1 MKKLAYSILIIFA
14 ALFAVDRLGGLAMKW
29 VFAHSN
35 DVLAPKLCYIEKGV
49 EEDVVLMGASR
60 CHHHYLPSVIGDT
73 LGMSVYNAGIG
84 GANNIYSHYIVLCHL
99 LQRHAPKVVCME
111 VMPTDYCQQDDA
123 FSVVSFFAPLFGN
136 CKAADSIY
144 YLAGSHWKYQL
155 SHLYRY
161 NAKASSNV
169 WGLVLNR
176 QGGGELGYIPL
187 PRPNQFPTEA
197 EAEAKEE
204 TVDSLKLHYLQRFIN
219 LCRQGHIQLVWMVSP
234 KLTKVSP
241 SHYDV
246 LKSLAQ
252 ANGIPFLDYHTRGLY
267 LDHPEYFK
275 DSSHLWDEGAKVF
288 SSLFAHD
295 LKECLKQM
303 IDNYEQ

>member
-1 MKKLAYSILIIFA
+1 
-14 ALFAVDRLGGLAMKW
+14 
-29 VFAHSN
+29 
-35 DVLAPKLCYIEKGV
+35 
-49 EEDVVLMGASR
+49 
-60 CHHHYLPSVIGDT
+60 
-73 LGMSVYNAGIG
+73 
-84 GANNIYSHYIVLCHL
+84 
-99 LQRHAPKVVCME
+99 
-111 VMPTDYCQQDDA
+111 
-123 FSVVSFFAPLFGN
+123 
-136 CKAADSIY
+136 
-144 YLAGSHWKYQL
+144 
-155 SHLYRY
+155 
-161 NAKASSNV
+161 
-169 WGLVLNR
+169 
-176 QGGGELGYIPL
+176 
-187 PRPNQFPTEA
+187 
-197 EAEAKEE
+197 
-204 TVDSLKLHYLQRFIN
+204 
-219 LCRQGHIQLVWMVSP
+219 MVSP